1 MRSLPRSTIISAPI
15 PRSVRN
21 NIQINAPGG
30 SSIGE
35 FDFTQ
40 GSGWLYAIDGTEY
53 PNRGMSERYLSDLEG
68 DSHTLTLRYTLAYGW
83 EVGSGISG
91 YGDKVGY
98 CVQASNGHISVNHAY
113 VQETGADG
121 KTVYQCSHCGYST
134 GCKHTHTEVRA
145 DAEDPARGCGTYCT
159 DCGEYVGEIQPHDW
173 TFSYEPDSTQH
184 TKTCQNCGREET
196 EDHVW
201 ETKKTKDPTCSEAGL
216 LHSSC
221 ECGMEKD
228 EEIAPLEH
236 SYTDAQADEYEHW
249 RVCANCGEEQ
259 PGSRGTHT
267 YVKGTYDW
275 VCTGCNLEHGA
286 AGVDCP
292 GTLEL
297 TSHDC
302 QHRSYVCSYCHLHF
316 EETGEFDDHTYV
328 DGYCIICRKE
338 DPDYV
343 TPDPDPEPT
352 PGPDPDPDPDPDPT
366 PTPDPEPEP
375 GGGEDLG
382 GEDPID

>member
-1 MRSLPRSTIISAPI
+1 
-15 PRSVRN
+15 
-21 NIQINAPGG
+21 
-30 SSIGE
+30 
-35 FDFTQ
+35 
-40 GSGWLYAIDGTEY
+40 
-53 PNRGMSERYLSDLEG
+53 
-68 DSHTLTLRYTLAYGW
+68 
-83 EVGSGISG
+83 
-91 YGDKVGY
+91 
-98 CVQASNGHISVNHAY
+98 
-113 VQETGADG
+113 
-121 KTVYQCSHCGYST
+121 
-134 GCKHTHTEVRA
+134 
-145 DAEDPARGCGTYCT
+145 
-159 DCGEYVGEIQPHDW
+159 
-173 TFSYEPDSTQH
+173 
-184 TKTCQNCGREET
+184 
-196 EDHVW
+196 
-201 ETKKTKDPTCSEAGL
+201 
-216 LHSSC
+216 
-221 ECGMEKD
+221 MEKD
-228 EEIAPLEH
+228 EEIEPLAH

-328 DGYCIICRKE
+328 DGYCIICHKE

-366 PTPDPEPEP
+366 PTPDPDPEP